1 VGEAGVEAGRF
12 QHDVADAV
20 QGFVVERDLVV
31 AGVAHRPAAVAP
43 DERVQAGAVAEV
55 DVLDEPGLLQR
66 VEVAIDGAE
75 IGRRKPAV
83 QTAGH
88 GLGAHGP
95 FGRVERLE
103 HEAAGSGD
111 PQAAGAQGAHG
122 GSGG

>member
-1 VGEAGVEAGRF
+1 VKRVVGER
-12 QHDVADAV
+12 DAA
-20 QGFVVERDLVV
+20 V
-31 AGVAHRPAAVAP
+31 AGVAHRPAAVAAG
-43 DERVQAGAVAEV
+43 ERVQPGAVPEV

-66 VEVAIDGAE
+66 VEVAVDGAE
-75 IGRRKPAV
+75 VGRRQRAV

-88 GLGAHGP
+88 GLGAHRP